1 VALSKIRV
9 RRVGEQ
15 IKKELSTIFH
25 SEMHNALEHITTV
38 TDVEMSADLAQ
49 AKVFLSIMGNEQQR
63 AQTLQ
68 AIGRASGFL
77 RTEIGRRIRL
87 RHVPELLFQLDTS
100 LDYGAHIDAILRTIN
115 QGVE

>member
-1 VALSKIRV
+1 MSKVRV

-15 IKKELSTIFH
+15 IKKELSTIVQT
-25 SEMHNALEHITTV
+25 EMRDSLEHITTV

-49 AKVFLSIMGNEQQR
+49 AKVYLSIMGNDQQR

-77 RTEIGRRIRL
+77 RTEIGKRVRL
-87 RHVPELLFQLDTS
+87 RHVPELLFLLDTS
-100 LDYGAHIDAILRTIN
+100 LDYGSHIDAILRTIN
-115 QGVE
+115 QKVE